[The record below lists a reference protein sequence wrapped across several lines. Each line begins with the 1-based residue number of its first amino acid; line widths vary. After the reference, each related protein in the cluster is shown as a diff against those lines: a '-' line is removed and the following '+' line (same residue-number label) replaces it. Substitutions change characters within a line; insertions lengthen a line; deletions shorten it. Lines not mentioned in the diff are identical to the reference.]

1 MKVVLLAVL
10 VFASAASASAQ
21 GRGASAPP
29 PQTAQP
35 GQPAQPVR
43 PRPRPAPPHVAVRDQ
58 SGTPVRGAKLTVT
71 GPASA
76 EFTTD
81 EAGAAT
87 LGNLKDG
94 TYRLRC
100 EHEGFVTLEREFVVR
115 GAQAVSVNLTLNR
128 APVPP
133 PAPAPAPSPA
143 PKPAD
148 PPPLPPSGPPVSVA
162 IPEFIDKNFIGRE
175 PLKESVLACN
185 GLETVR
191 LLQVRDPVK
200 EHTHSNMD
208 EVVYV
213 VAGEGTIRLGTQPTN
228 VVAGSLT
235 VVPHGTPHALER
247 RGRNPLI
254 VLSTLAGAPC
264 PDAK

>member
-10 VFASAASASAQ
+10 VVASAALASAQ
-21 GRGASAPP
+21 GRGGATLP
-29 PQTAQP
+29 PQTA
-35 GQPAQPVR
+35 QPAQPVR
-43 PRPRPAPPHVAVRDQ
+43 PRPRPTPPHVTVRDQ
-58 SGTPVRGAKLTVT
+58 SGTPVRGAKLRVT

-100 EHEGFVTLEREFVVR
+100 EHEGFVTLEREFIVR
-115 GAQAVSVNLTLNR
+115 GVQPVSIDVTLNR
-128 APVPP
+128 APAPPP
-133 PAPAPAPSPA
+133 PAPALAPPPA
-143 PKPAD
+143 PKPAA
-148 PPPLPPSGPPVSVA
+148 PPPIPPSGPPVNVA
-162 IPEFIDKNFIGRE
+162 IPEFIDKNFIGGRE
-175 PLKESVLACN
+175 PYKESVLACN

-191 LLQVRDPVK
+191 LLQVREPID

-213 VAGEGTIRLGTQPTN
+213 VAGEGTIRLGTKPTN
-228 VVAGSLT
+228 VVAGSLS
-235 VVPHGTPHALER
+235 VVPHGTPHTLER